1 MDDGVMD
8 LACAVDLIF
17 TDAKPT
23 FGDLLRLCGVEA
35 SAFPTSGRFRTDSLV
50 ELQFEQVDDYFGI
63 GVLSTGGVV
72 IRMYP
77 LIQGHPVE
85 QHPGPFDGLR
95 LDYDVT
101 HHAPSRAAHFALVIG
116 ALAALNPCTVCWT
129 ADATLLEQPIR
140 REVIRRRIAR
150 VLRSRTP

>member
-1 MDDGVMD
+1 MADRVID

-17 TDAKPT
+17 TGAKPT

-35 SAFPTSGRFRTDSLV
+35 SAFPSSGSFRADSLV
-50 ELQFEQVDDYFGI
+50 DLQFEQVDDYFGI
-63 GVLSTGGVV
+63 RVLSTGGVV
-72 IRMYP
+72 IWMYP

-116 ALAALNPCTVCWT
+116 ALAAANPCTVCFGT
-129 ADATLLEQPIR
+129 DGTLIEQPIR
-140 REVIRRRIAR
+140 GEVIRRRIAR
-150 VLRSRTP
+150 VLSNRTP